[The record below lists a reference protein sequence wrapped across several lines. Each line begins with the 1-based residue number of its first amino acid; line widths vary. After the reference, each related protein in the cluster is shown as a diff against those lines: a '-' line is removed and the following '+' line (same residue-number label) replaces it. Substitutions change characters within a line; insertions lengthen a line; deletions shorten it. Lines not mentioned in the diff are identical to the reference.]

1 MNTISD
7 ADAVGVDVDTGDVVD
22 IVAAVELVAVDDI
35 VVVDDDD
42 DYIGAVVDG
51 DVVDVDV
58 EVRISVAALMAKIAV
73 LVVGVVAELRIWYYY
88 RYDNEYQS
96 LLHHT

>member
-1 MNTISD
+1 MNTMSD

-35 VVVDDDD
+35 AVVVVDDDD

-58 EVRISVAALMAKIAV
+58 DEIVHISVAALMA
-73 LVVGVVAELRIWYYY
+73 VALLLLLLLM
-88 RYDNEYQS
+88 RYC
-96 LLHHT
+96 

>member
-7 ADAVGVDVDTGDVVD
+7 ADAVGVDADTGDVVD

-35 VVVDDDD
+35 VVVAVDDDD
-42 DYIGAVVDG
+42 DQIGAVVDG

-58 EVRISVAALMAKIAV
+58 EVHISVAALMA
-73 LVVGVVAELRIWYYY
+73 VALLLLLLLM
-88 RYDNEYQS
+88 RYC
-96 LLHHT
+96 